1 MKKIVIAAVLA
12 ISAFGMN
19 SVFAQNNGGNGNS
32 SSAQSGISM
41 SQAVHILRAAYDE
54 IGSGLGMNFGQ
65 MVQAYLRGKITIEIV
80 APDSAIL
87 REDGLLIYILSG
99 VQF

>member
-1 MKKIVIAAVLA
+1 MLA

-19 SVFAQNNGGNGNS
+19 SVVAQNNNANGSNN
-32 SSAQSGISM
+32 ATQSGISM
-41 SQAVHILRAAYDE
+41 QQAIQILRAAHNE
-54 IGSGLGMNFGQ
+54 AGSQLGMNFGQ
-65 MVQAYLRGKITIEIV
+65 MVQAYVRGKITIEIV